1 MDEPTIESSAD
12 LSAVELDPAV
22 LRDLWIVVPAYNEEG
37 KIGEV
42 VGELKRLYP
51 NIVVVD
57 DGSADET
64 RARAREAGAV
74 VLRHPINRGQGA
86 ALQTG
91 LQYGLLK
98 GAKYLVT
105 FDADGQ
111 HPVDALPRLLSP
123 IFSGHAEIV
132 LGSRFLQDATGVPR
146 PRRLVLGAAVL
157 FTRLFSGVRL
167 TDAHNGLR
175 AFSREAAGMI
185 DIQLDRMAH
194 ASEIIDQIRMS
205 GLAFTEVPVQIHYT
219 EYSRAKGQSASAAV
233 RIVFD
238 YFVGRLFR

>member
-1 MDEPTIESSAD
+1 MESSAD
-12 LSAVELDPAV
+12 LSAIEPDPAV
-22 LRDLWIVVPAYNEEG
+22 LRDLWIVVPAFNEEG

-51 NIVVVD
+51 NVVVVD

-64 RARAREAGAV
+64 RARALEAGAV

-98 GAKYLVT
+98 EAKYLVT

-123 IFSGHAEIV
+123 ILSGQAEIV
-132 LGSRFLQDATGVPR
+132 LGSRFLQDAGGVPWT
-146 PRRLVLGAAVL
+146 RRLLLGAAVL

-175 AFSREAAGMI
+175 AFSRKAAGMI

-194 ASEIIDQIRMS
+194 ASEIIDQIRRS
-205 GLAFTEVPVQIHYT
+205 GLVFTEVPVRIHYT